1 MKTDRRITLAL
12 VAIIGLSIGWL
23 LPTETRSVS
32 NANQPQDASYRFSA
46 NENYTALNSSLDEL
60 QVLVAKLQPPP
71 TKAPEFETVLE
82 KCCPVPEVV
91 KTLDSPSSQS
101 RQTLDKCICPN
112 CPRCD
117 EPSPAPVAEVA
128 KTLERTPAKPP
139 ISSKTGYKPGLVASS
154 TTPANYTPRWTHPST
169 IEDHMVSTHG
179 VSTVGKTKA
188 QLYAE
193 HDALHDAERSSRS
206 RQTVAVSSVV
216 RSSSSSCPGGVC
228 PVPSRTTRTAAPV
241 RMFRLFRR

>member
-1 MKTDRRITLAL
+1 MKNDRRITLAL

-32 NANQPQDASYRFSA
+32 TANQPQGASPRFSA
-46 NENYTALNSSLDEL
+46 HDHYASLNSSLDEL
-60 QVLVAKLQPPP
+60 QVLVDKLQPPKTSQP
-71 TKAPEFETVLE
+71 QFETVLE
-82 KCCPVPEVV
+82 TCCPPVAEVA
-91 KTLDSPSSQS
+91 KTLDSSGSRS
-101 RQTLDKCICPN
+101 RQTLEKCICPN

-117 EPSPAPVAEVA
+117 EPTKLQARIASEG
-128 KTLERTPAKPP
+128 
-139 ISSKTGYKPGLVASS
+139 SGLVASS
-154 TTPANYTPRWTHPST
+154 TTKPSTKNQELRTSEAYTPRWTHPST

-179 VSTVGKTKA
+179 VSTVGKTRA

-206 RQTVAVSSVV
+206 RQTLEISSVV
-216 RSSSSSCPGGVC
+216 RSSSSCPGGVC